1 MAEDYAETQAA
12 TTEASPDTGNDGS
25 EGYESG
31 SEDTTSSTATETP
44 DRSPEPWREQGY
56 ESLDDLLSHHTRY
69 KQQVVGSQQEFQR
82 IRGELAQTQ
91 QRLREYEAWQRQQ
104 ASNGQGQGQ
113 GQTTAPQDLTI
124 EHAFEAYL
132 NNDRETL
139 ARYQQQEQIRSES
152 RAQQKVLETLHTV
165 VKPAQYSDALMRQYP
180 ELNDPASPLYRAVY
194 QRYDAEAADPMYR
207 LLFPQ
212 EEYEAYRDAY
222 SPDGVET
229 KRVDMRIVNV
239 LAHKVAADL
248 ARQGGRIEEARRR
261 GAAGGNDP
269 TSNRRRDT
277 QGDPAGWDLMSAKD
291 RDEITNALR
300 QRALPDEWG
309 KTPQAVANYR
319 VKGWKQRGDPK
330 YKSRLE
336 QFRAGM
342 PIRDE

>member
-1 MAEDYAETQAA
+1 MAEEYAETQSP
-12 TTEASPDTGNDGS
+12 TSETSPDTGNDTS

-31 SEDTTSSTATETP
+31 SEESTSSTATETQAP

-69 KQQVVGSQQEFQR
+69 KQQVVGSQQEFTR
-82 IRGELAQTQ
+82 LRGELEQYR
-91 QRLREYEAWQRQQ
+91 QREREFEARQRQSGP
-104 ASNGQGQGQ
+104 APGQVPQGP
-113 GQTTAPQDLTI
+113 PQELTI

-139 ARYQQQEQIRSES
+139 ARYQQQENLRSES

-194 QRYDAEAADPMYR
+194 QRYDQEAADPMYR
-207 LLFPQ
+207 LLFPA

-248 ARQGGRIEEARRR
+248 ARQGGRVEEARRR
-261 GAAGGNDP
+261 GAAGGTDH
-269 TSNRRRDT
+269 TSNRRRESN
-277 QGDPAGWDLMSAKD
+277 GDPAGWDLMSAKD
-291 RDEITNALR
+291 RDEIQSALR

-319 VKGWKQRGDPK
+319 VKKWKERGDVK

-336 QFRAGM
+336 QFRAGQ
-342 PIRDE
+342 PIRDD